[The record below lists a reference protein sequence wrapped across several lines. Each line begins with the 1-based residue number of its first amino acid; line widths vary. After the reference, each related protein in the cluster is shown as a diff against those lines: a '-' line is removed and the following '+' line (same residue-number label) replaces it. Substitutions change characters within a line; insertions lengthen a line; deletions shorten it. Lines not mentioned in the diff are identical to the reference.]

1 MNLDKFFK
9 IISFAVVFCGFLSLW
24 TAGGT
29 GIFVSTLF
37 LVVFVGAWFADET
50 KIQISERV
58 GTALMFVI
66 VPGFYVAWKY
76 KIFGLG
82 VNETAIAGVLA
93 RLILLL
99 TSLKMFQKKS
109 ERDWIFLYLMAFF
122 EVLLAA
128 GISISPLFFVSMI
141 LYLLV
146 TLCAIIAFEIRK
158 TSRTINAKTNG
169 KFEIETKNNL
179 NFRLP
184 STAVLL
190 LLFIIAVAV
199 PLFFALPRVGGAGFG
214 SDSGEYSS
222 ITGFSNEVRLGD
234 VGRLKQSDAI
244 VMRARVENISKKNL
258 NTERWRGIALD
269 KFDGR
274 IWSKSIE
281 QQKHVPIEGG
291 SFRLGFAQNA
301 TNIVTQTIYL
311 EPLDSFVLFA
321 MPRPIEVRDG
331 NFSKIHQ
338 DSNDKKTD
346 DGFKYNENNSLNF
359 TRSGFDRV
367 IYKVVSDVSVPEV
380 EKLRDDITEY
390 PENFKRYTEIPE
402 KFDERIKNFTEQI
415 TQGKTN
421 RYDKAKAVEQY
432 LQNNLGY
439 TLDLTVSG
447 DEPLA
452 DFLFNVKQGHCEYF
466 SSAMAMMLR
475 TQGIATRIVNG
486 FQQGEFNDS
495 AGVFVVKQ
503 KDAHSW
509 VEVYFPETKSWVSFD
524 PTPYAG
530 QSNAANY
537 AGTFGSFKKYMEAFE
552 TFWIQYFVAF
562 DNQEQRSL
570 FSSVKNSFQDYQSKT
585 SAWLNEFQTK
595 VGDWW
600 KEVRGDKGLQTSAFA
615 ILYGIGYLLG
625 TILGIFLIV
634 WLFRRILKLAIW
646 QKISA
651 WLKRKNETTII
662 EFYERM
668 QKLLATKGF
677 TRQQHQTPLEFAFA
691 LNMPEA
697 VQITEKYNRV
707 RFGEK
712 KLSKDETN
720 EIENWLKSL
729 ED

>member
-1 MNLDKFFK
+1 M
-9 IISFAVVFCGFLSLW
+9 
-24 TAGGT
+24 
-29 GIFVSTLF
+29 
-37 LVVFVGAWFADET
+37 
-50 KIQISERV
+50 
-58 GTALMFVI
+58 
-66 VPGFYVAWKY
+66 
-76 KIFGLG
+76 FGLG

-99 TSLKMFQKKS
+99 TAIKLFQTKT

-158 TSRTINAKTNG
+158 TSRTINQKTNG
-169 KFEIETKNNL
+169 KFEIQTKNNL

-199 PLFFALPRVGGAGFG
+199 PLFFALPRVGGAGLG
-214 SDSGEYSS
+214 SNQGEYSS

-244 VMRARVENISKKNL
+244 VMRARVENVRKKNL

-269 KFDGR
+269 KFDGK

-281 QQKHVPIEGG
+281 QQKIVPIEGN
-291 SFRLGFAQNA
+291 SFRLGFSQNA
-301 TNIVTQTIYL
+301 ANIVTQTIYL
-311 EPLDSFVLFA
+311 EPLYAFVLFA
-321 MPRPIEVRDG
+321 MPRPIEVREG
-331 NFSKIHQ
+331 NFSKIYQ

-346 DGFKYNENNSLNF
+346 DVQFRYNENNSLNF

-367 IYKVVSDVSVPEV
+367 IYQVISDVSIPEL
-380 EKLRDDITEY
+380 EKLRDDITVY

-402 KFDERIKNFTEQI
+402 KFDERIKTFTEQI

-509 VEVYFPETKSWVSFD
+509 VEVYFPETKSWVAFD

-530 QSNAANY
+530 QTNEANY

-570 FSSVKNSFQDYQSKT
+570 FSSVKNGFQDYQSKT
-585 SAWLNEFQTK
+585 SAWLNQIQTK
-595 VGDWW
+595 IAEWW
-600 KEVRGDKGLQTSAFA
+600 KEVRGDKGLQTSAWA
-615 ILYGIGYLLG
+615 ILYGLGYLLG
-625 TILGIFLIV
+625 TALGVFLLV
-634 WLFRRILKLAIW
+634 WLFRRILRLAIW
-646 QKISA
+646 QKIAA
-651 WLKRKNETTII
+651 WLKRKNEATII

-668 QKLLATKGF
+668 QKLLAKKGF
-677 TRQQHQTPLEFAFA
+677 TRQPHQTPLEFAFA

-697 VQITEKYNRV
+697 VRITEKYNHV

-712 KLSKDETN
+712 KLSDTETN

>member
-1 MNLDKFFK
+1 
-9 IISFAVVFCGFLSLW
+9 
-24 TAGGT
+24 
-29 GIFVSTLF
+29 
-37 LVVFVGAWFADET
+37 
-50 KIQISERV
+50 KIQISERIE
-58 GTALMFVI
+58 TALMFII
-66 VPGFYVAWKY
+66 VPAFYVARKY
-76 KIFGLG
+76 KMFGLG

-99 TSLKMFQKKS
+99 TAIKLFQTKT

-158 TSRTINAKTNG
+158 TSRTINQKTNG
-169 KFEIETKNNL
+169 KFEIQTKNNL

-199 PLFFALPRVGGAGFG
+199 PLFFALPRVGGAGLG
-214 SDSGEYSS
+214 SNQGEYSS

-244 VMRARVENISKKNL
+244 VMRARVENVRKKNL

-269 KFDGR
+269 KFDGK

-281 QQKHVPIEGG
+281 QQKIVPIEGN
-291 SFRLGFAQNA
+291 SFRLGFSQNA
-301 TNIVTQTIYL
+301 ANIVTQTIYL
-311 EPLDSFVLFA
+311 EPLYAFVLFA
-321 MPRPIEVRDG
+321 MPRPIEVREG
-331 NFSKIHQ
+331 NFSKIYQ

-346 DGFKYNENNSLNF
+346 DVQFRYNENNSLNF

-367 IYKVVSDVSVPEV
+367 IYQVISDVSIPEL
-380 EKLRDDITEY
+380 EKLRDDITVY

-402 KFDERIKNFTEQI
+402 KFDERIKTFTEQI

-509 VEVYFPETKSWVSFD
+509 VEVYFPETKSWVAFD

-530 QSNAANY
+530 QTNEANY

-570 FSSVKNSFQDYQSKT
+570 FSSVKNGFQDYQSKT
-585 SAWLNEFQTK
+585 SAWLNQIQTK
-595 VGDWW
+595 IAEWW
-600 KEVRGDKGLQTSAFA
+600 KEVRGDKGLQTSAWA
-615 ILYGIGYLLG
+615 ILYGLGYLLG
-625 TILGIFLIV
+625 TALGVFLLV
-634 WLFRRILKLAIW
+634 WLFRRILRLAIW
-646 QKISA
+646 QKIAA
-651 WLKRKNETTII
+651 WLKRKNEATII

-668 QKLLATKGF
+668 QKLLAKKGF
-677 TRQQHQTPLEFAFA
+677 TRQPHQTPLEFAFA

-697 VQITEKYNRV
+697 VRITEKYNHV

-712 KLSKDETN
+712 KLSDTETN